1 MRILHTS
8 DWHIGRI
15 WAQVDLLEIQR
26 QFGKWLCDVVKGE
39 KIDAVLIAGDIYDRT
54 LPSADAV
61 SVADEIFVNLA
72 AAGASIVAISG
83 NHDSADR
90 LHFGSRFMAASGLF
104 IRTER
109 RSLTALGEPIVVS
122 SATDSIEVVCLPFLE
137 PNRVELAEEQG
148 PRTHENVLR
157 VALEHQRGLVKDA
170 SKAIVMAHAFVGG
183 GESSESERELMTV
196 GGTSMVNHRL
206 FDGFAYVALGH
217 LHRPQSF
224 GEKGNVM
231 YSGSPLPY
239 SFSEAHEKSVV
250 ILDTQTMRTQRLP
263 VGVGRQVVT
272 ISGELSE
279 ILSSPRHKA
288 AEDKFVRIQL
298 TDIEVQ
304 IGAIDRVRERFPHV
318 LELTQGAMAGDGTIE
333 ELVGGKT
340 RSVSEEVAVYTEQYF
355 PIEKNPYKHE
365 LANNAVMHALSDAET
380 QQ

>member
-1 MRILHTS
+1 
-8 DWHIGRI
+8 
-15 WAQVDLLEIQR
+15 
-26 QFGKWLCDVVKGE
+26 
-39 KIDAVLIAGDIYDRT
+39 
-54 LPSADAV
+54 
-61 SVADEIFVNLA
+61 
-72 AAGASIVAISG
+72 
-83 NHDSADR
+83 
-90 LHFGSRFMAASGLF
+90 
-104 IRTER
+104 
-109 RSLTALGEPIVVS
+109 
-122 SATDSIEVVCLPFLE
+122 
-137 PNRVELAEEQG
+137 
-148 PRTHENVLR
+148 
-157 VALEHQRGLVKDA
+157 
-170 SKAIVMAHAFVGG
+170 
-183 GESSESERELMTV
+183 MTV

-224 GEKGNVM
+224 GEKGNVV

-298 TDIEVQ
+298 TDTDVQ

-340 RSVSEEVAVYTEQYF
+340 RSVSEEVAAYTEQYF

-365 LANNAVMHALSDAET
+365 LASNAVMHALAKTEA

>member
-15 WAQVDLLEIQR
+15 FSQVDLLEVQQ
-26 QFGKWLCDVVKGE
+26 QFGKWLCEVVKSE
-39 KIDAVLIAGDIYDRT
+39 QIDAILIAGDIYDRG

-72 AAGASIVAISG
+72 AAGATIVAISG

-109 RSLTALGEPIVVS
+109 RSLTALGEPIVLS
-122 SATDSIEVVCLPFLE
+122 SATDSVEVVCLPFLE
-137 PNRVELAEEQG
+137 PNRVEIADDQG
-148 PRTHENVLR
+148 ARTHENVLR

-170 SKAIVMAHAFVGG
+170 GRAIVMAHAFVGG

-217 LHRPQSF
+217 LHRPQTF
-224 GEKGNVM
+224 GEKGNVV
-231 YSGSPLPY
+231 YCGSPLPY

-250 ILDTQTMRTQRLP
+250 ILDTQTMLTQRLP

-272 ISGELSE
+272 ISGDLSE
-279 ILSSPRHKA
+279 ILSSSRHKT

-298 TDIEVQ
+298 TDEDIQ

-318 LELTQGAMAGDGTIE
+318 LELTQAAIAGDGTIE
-333 ELVGGKT
+333 KLDGKKT
-340 RSVSEEVAVYTEQYF
+340 RSVSEEVAAYTEQYF

-365 LANNAVMHALSDAET
+365 LARSAAMHALSNMEA

>member
-15 WAQVDLLEIQR
+15 WSQVDLLEVQQ
-26 QFGKWLCDVVKGE
+26 QFGKWLCEVVKSE
-39 KIDAVLIAGDIYDRT
+39 QIDAILIAGDIYDRA

-72 AAGASIVAISG
+72 AAGATIVAISG

-109 RSLTALGEPIVVS
+109 RSLTALGEPIVLS
-122 SATDSIEVVCLPFLE
+122 SATDSVEVVCLPFLE
-137 PNRVELAEEQG
+137 PNRVEITDDQG
-148 PRTHENVLR
+148 ARTHENVLR

-170 SKAIVMAHAFVGG
+170 GRAIVMAHAFVGG

-217 LHRPQSF
+217 LHRPQTF
-224 GEKGNVM
+224 GEKGNVV
-231 YSGSPLPY
+231 YCGSPLPY

-250 ILDTQTMRTQRLP
+250 ILDTQTMLTQRLP
-263 VGVGRQVVT
+263 VGVGRQVAT
-272 ISGELSE
+272 ISGDLSE
-279 ILSSPRHKA
+279 ILSSSRHKA

-298 TDIEVQ
+298 TDKDIQ

-318 LELTQGAMAGDGTIE
+318 L
-333 ELVGGKT
+333 
-340 RSVSEEVAVYTEQYF
+340 
-355 PIEKNPYKHE
+355 
-365 LANNAVMHALSDAET
+365 
-380 QQ
+380 